1 MRCGGFNAQL
11 LFVFFAVSSFFGPD
25 PDPDQFCVSNFSI
38 CVYLLCVPMLLVRLR
53 WLRFRARLRLVLLV
67 RRRRVSS
74 SSEIKSFNL
83 SAIVWL
89 VSLANNET
97 LCADTASI
105 WSSKRLL
112 VSLYH

>member
-1 MRCGGFNAQL
+1 VAGSTHNYLCFLRLVRFL
-11 LFVFFAVSSFFGPD
+11 SSTTSPD
-25 PDPDQFCVSNFSI
+25 PDPDQFCVSSPPLFSI

-53 WLRFRARLRLVLLV
+53 LRFRARLRLVLLV

-89 VSLANNET
+89 VL
-97 LCADTASI
+97 
-105 WSSKRLL
+105 
-112 VSLYH
+112 

>member
-1 MRCGGFNAQL
+1 VAGSTHNYYLCFLRLVRFL
-11 LFVFFAVSSFFGPD
+11 SSTSPD
-25 PDPDQFCVSNFSI
+25 PDPDQFCVSSPLTPY
-38 CVYLLCVPMLLVRLR
+38 VSYLFCVPMLLVRLR
-53 WLRFRARLRLVLLV
+53 CVFERLRLVLLV

-105 WSSKRLL
+105 WSSSGFL
-112 VSLYH
+112 